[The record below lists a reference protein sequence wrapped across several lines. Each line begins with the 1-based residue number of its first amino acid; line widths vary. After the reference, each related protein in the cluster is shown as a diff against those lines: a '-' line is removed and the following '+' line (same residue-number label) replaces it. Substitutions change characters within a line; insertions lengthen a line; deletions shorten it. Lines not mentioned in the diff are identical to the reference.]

1 MKSKL
6 YLVLINFN
14 LISLALSI
22 KVKDSIVFATSE
34 KEKEISISS
43 TTRYKASF
51 NKQGNSE
58 KYLYIYPKNYEDEII
73 TEAAFKIYFN
83 EYKEEEENIN
93 YMDSNYSTLD
103 TNSGLFIKIGD
114 LNYEE
119 ANIFI
124 VTYEKCEFILVY
136 TITNEITFPEFD
148 RYSNF
153 QLNQFILPNK
163 KEGITIKFKK
173 KYKVNQKLLVL
184 SKTSLRNFE
193 ITVKY
198 GTDYYTNSNG
208 AYLYPNGFSFNCED
222 ATFENNKD
230 LEVKIIN
237 KNNKDEIIILGFIH
251 YIKDHIFPNSIFNGM
266 QLYVERDNDA
276 LQYEYLKNSVTSRNY
291 QYLCYQTYSK
301 NLKLT
306 FLDKEEYLIKTFSI
320 SKYNSM
326 FMANLDGNDQIR
338 FDFKEATSRASFFFQ
353 YLDFTNNE
361 ITQRLLQPLVT
372 GSPKSI
378 LLPKGASLYHFLPKE
393 RDSTNIHYY
402 LKSQSSEEKFI
413 TFRTCTNYPEE
424 CTFKGE
430 SDLSSHFIKNIGLWY
445 TQTTNTT
452 ELPLIYIY
460 CKNGCSYDII
470 MTYDDDPLFLFP
482 DNNYMKFIGENGK
495 DSFILPVFEELSN
508 NEAIKIDFNIISG
521 KGNAKLIL
529 YEKRGGSKISTTPT
543 IIGRKQTYIIEKSVF
558 EGASYYKKDIYA
570 TIEGDKN
577 IFYDLIYMSGPI
589 QSKTLENNKIIRE
602 SLTVPSLNNESEET
616 KIFTFTNDNSNSF
629 YISISSKSCQSKI
642 IINNEASS
650 ASQGYY
656 HNIAKNAKGS
666 FEIKIYLIN
675 DEDICKQGFEE
686 EITLFAYNSDN
697 ANVLINENDF
707 VNMELNSNQFEFI
720 HLFKPSIDDNDDNS
734 FNIEID
740 KLSNSLS
747 FSYTLEKISFEP
759 SINQEENLSFSTGK
773 ITINDRKNNIINNN
787 LIKQYCELKEN
798 EICSIKMEFS
808 STNKAQFNLFFNK
821 FGRKYARQLPE
832 RTLINS
838 INTKSIQYYYI
849 DLSKQYDTEVLINT
863 YGQDLEISSK
873 FYSNANRPNEETVL
887 PSEFKHIPNY
897 YKISQNKNENCGR
910 FCRLYIGIKTSKDP
924 NKRELFTTFSINYI
938 FTISEESPSINLP
951 FNYFAQYSFEDSKF
965 TKMNYFIKTYAKT
978 NLNLEL
984 NVIKENENDKS
995 EVIASLD
1002 GVEEKLLNSSTG
1014 PLNLT
1019 NFEGELK
1026 LCVTSSGENKP
1037 TFRLKISSNG
1047 DALAYPVIPILPSY
1061 TEKCKSEI
1069 CFYTLDLSQE
1079 NDAQYAYFFIP
1090 ETENVVISAQTVNEN
1105 SPISKFLSKDATY
1118 EYNSDKAN
1126 KRKNWLEYKINN
1138 NKNIVLLLRVK
1149 SPKSQELNLFTS
1161 FYSKPN
1167 LITLTNE
1174 EKRIFSIQNSSLDNI
1189 AFNFNKPKSSKNK
1202 YKIFLHAVKGNGII
1216 RYKDDLYALG
1226 PDSNY
1231 KENISLIIDDDSQ
1244 LNINNA
1250 KDNTYENIFSFT
1262 IEYIILSK
1270 DNFIYEIKENIINSF
1285 KFNLNENFEKI
1296 VFYMKANKAD
1306 KSTFKDISMNIKL
1319 FTKTSK
1325 YKIDSYIVD
1334 DSFLENENKIP
1345 NDGLNST
1352 VGKIHTFVDGVSE
1365 KRGSLTFLKLEISS
1379 DEFIPYFNETEA
1391 KTLYAYIVFTPEEKN
1406 KKVKID
1412 LYPYELPFINNFEHP
1427 LYRNEYFVQKLPANS
1442 ENYQLLLTKY
1452 DKLSTDSKIQID
1464 LILPTSKIY
1473 NLAFNYF
1480 AQNNINSK
1488 VNDSALVN
1496 CSDQNTFISGK
1507 YRMFLDSNSNVNQ
1520 LYILLNI
1527 MAKTGEN
1534 EPKDDSFIFKY
1545 GYEKEELYSEHVYEK
1560 DYEKFSVRGKTK
1572 GVKFEVKPSLPKY
1585 KTGETVLIF
1594 NLYESRVV
1602 PDKNPGEDYLSIY
1615 LLFSDIKPKY
1625 TFYKSPEEVEKEFTI
1640 TSITKKGEYYIT
1652 CVAVIQDNERVDFL
1666 GYKAKKYKI
1675 EEADE
1680 SLLDYM
1686 KDHTIASIIIL
1697 IVLFFILGVIIN
1709 SCRVERKGAKDSS
1722 SKTVELILEDK
1733 NIN

>member
-1 MKSKL
+1 MMK
-6 YLVLINFN
+6 
-14 LISLALSI
+14 
-22 KVKDSIVFATSE
+22 
-34 KEKEISISS
+34 
-43 TTRYKASF
+43 
-51 NKQGNSE
+51 
-58 KYLYIYPKNYEDEII
+58 
-73 TEAAFKIYFN
+73 
-83 EYKEEEENIN
+83 
-93 YMDSNYSTLD
+93 
-103 TNSGLFIKIGD
+103 
-114 LNYEE
+114 
-119 ANIFI
+119 IF
-124 VTYEKCEFILVY
+124 V
-136 TITNEITFPEFD
+136 
-148 RYSNF
+148 
-153 QLNQFILPNK
+153 
-163 KEGITIKFKK
+163 
-173 KYKVNQKLLVL
+173 
-184 SKTSLRNFE
+184 
-193 ITVKY
+193 
-198 GTDYYTNSNG
+198 
-208 AYLYPNGFSFNCED
+208 
-222 ATFENNKD
+222 NKD
-230 LEVKIIN
+230 L
-237 KNNKDEIIILGFIH
+237 KN
-251 YIKDHIFPNSIFNGM
+251 
-266 QLYVERDNDA
+266 
-276 LQYEYLKNSVTSRNY
+276 
-291 QYLCYQTYSK
+291 
-301 NLKLT
+301 
-306 FLDKEEYLIKTFSI
+306 
-320 SKYNSM
+320 
-326 FMANLDGNDQIR
+326 
-338 FDFKEATSRASFFFQ
+338 
-353 YLDFTNNE
+353 
-361 ITQRLLQPLVT
+361 
-372 GSPKSI
+372 
-378 LLPKGASLYHFLPKE
+378 
-393 RDSTNIHYY
+393 
-402 LKSQSSEEKFI
+402 
-413 TFRTCTNYPEE
+413 
-424 CTFKGE
+424 
-430 SDLSSHFIKNIGLWY
+430 
-445 TQTTNTT
+445 
-452 ELPLIYIY
+452 
-460 CKNGCSYDII
+460 
-470 MTYDDDPLFLFP
+470 
-482 DNNYMKFIGENGK
+482 
-495 DSFILPVFEELSN
+495 
-508 NEAIKIDFNIISG
+508 
-521 KGNAKLIL
+521 
-529 YEKRGGSKISTTPT
+529 
-543 IIGRKQTYIIEKSVF
+543 
-558 EGASYYKKDIYA
+558 
-570 TIEGDKN
+570 
-577 IFYDLIYMSGPI
+577 
-589 QSKTLENNKIIRE
+589 
-602 SLTVPSLNNESEET
+602 
-616 KIFTFTNDNSNSF
+616 
-629 YISISSKSCQSKI
+629 
-642 IINNEASS
+642 
-650 ASQGYY
+650 
-656 HNIAKNAKGS
+656 
-666 FEIKIYLIN
+666 
-675 DEDICKQGFEE
+675 
-686 EITLFAYNSDN
+686 NSDN

-759 SINQEENLSFSTGK
+759 SINQQENLSFSTGK

-1014 PLNLT
+1014 PLHLT

-1090 ETENVVISAQTVNEN
+1090 ETENVVISAQTINEN

-1231 KENISLIIDDDSQ
+1231 KENISLIIEDDSQ

-1391 KTLYAYIVFTPEEKN
+1391 KTLYVYIVFTPEEKN

-1527 MAKTGEN
+1527 MAKTGEK

-1625 TFYKSPEEVEKEFTI
+1625 TYYKF
-1640 TSITKKGEYYIT
+1640 
-1652 CVAVIQDNERVDFL
+1652 
-1666 GYKAKKYKI
+1666 
-1675 EEADE
+1675 
-1680 SLLDYM
+1680 
-1686 KDHTIASIIIL
+1686 
-1697 IVLFFILGVIIN
+1697 
-1709 SCRVERKGAKDSS
+1709 
-1722 SKTVELILEDK
+1722 
-1733 NIN
+1733 